1 MDNNIFEDYLSW
13 KSENKDLITSLVKKQ
28 SKTIRRF
35 SPVLAVVDYLSE
47 ENTKRKLSEDELLIF
62 SDGFDYIHDQFMV
75 IQSILETTFN
85 NNVEEM
91 EKCAQ
96 TINLLL
102 YVEDFQAEI
111 DTSKNKKELNNL
123 NDLEQKIND
132 YINKKE
138 NAPDE
143 YFLLLDDIIAKIA
156 EKSDTEIHTI
166 DQIFYEIAIEY
177 EIYDEDDFNVY
188 NDILNKQ
195 IEKTRGAN

>member
-1 MDNNIFEDYLSW
+1 MDNTIFDDYISW
-13 KSENKDLITSLVKKQ
+13 KKENRELITSLVKKQ

-35 SPVLAVVDYLSE
+35 SPVIAVVDYLND
-47 ENTKRKLSEDELLIF
+47 ENEKRKLSEDELLIF
-62 SDGFDYIHDQFMV
+62 SDGFDYIHDQFII

-85 NNVEEM
+85 NDISEM
-91 EKCAQ
+91 EKCSQ

-102 YVEDFQAEI
+102 YVQDFEAEI
-111 DTSKNKKELNNL
+111 DTAKNKAEGNKLSE
-123 NDLEQKIND
+123 LEQNITNFLE
-132 YINKKE
+132 KKE

-143 YFLLLDDIIAKIA
+143 YFLLLDDIIAKIQ
-156 EKSDTEIHTI
+156 EKSNVEIHTI

-177 EIYDEDDFNVY
+177 EIYDEDDYNVY

>member
-132 YINKKE
+132 YIDKKE

>member
-102 YVEDFQAEI
+102 YVEDFQTEI

-132 YINKKE
+132 YIDKKE

>member
-1 MDNNIFEDYLSW
+1 MDNTIFDDYISW
-13 KSENKDLITSLVKKQ
+13 KNENHELITSLVKKQ

-35 SPVLAVVDYLSE
+35 SPVIAVVDYLND
-47 ENTKRKLSEDELLIF
+47 ENEKRKLSEDELLIF
-62 SDGFDYIHDQFMV
+62 SDGFDYIHDQFII

-85 NNVEEM
+85 NDISEM
-91 EKCAQ
+91 EKCSQ

-102 YVEDFQAEI
+102 YVQDFEAEI
-111 DTSKNKKELNNL
+111 DTAKNKAEGNKLSE
-123 NDLEQKIND
+123 LEQNITNFLE
-132 YINKKE
+132 KKE

-143 YFLLLDDIIAKIA
+143 YFLLLDDIIAKIQ
-156 EKSDTEIHTI
+156 EKSNVEIHTI

-177 EIYDEDDFNVY
+177 EIYDEDDYNVY

>member
-1 MDNNIFEDYLSW
+1 MDNTIFDDYISW
-13 KSENKDLITSLVKKQ
+13 KNENRELITSLVKKQ

-35 SPVLAVVDYLSE
+35 SPVIAVVDYLND
-47 ENTKRKLSEDELLIF
+47 ENEKRKLSEDELLIF
-62 SDGFDYIHDQFMV
+62 SDAFDYIHDQFII

-85 NNVEEM
+85 NDISEM
-91 EKCAQ
+91 EKCSQ

-102 YVEDFQAEI
+102 YVQDFEAEI
-111 DTSKNKKELNNL
+111 DTAKNKAEGNKLSE
-123 NDLEQKIND
+123 LEQNITNFLE
-132 YINKKE
+132 KKE

-143 YFLLLDDIIAKIA
+143 YFLLLDDIIAKIR
-156 EKSDTEIHTI
+156 EKSNVEIHTI

-177 EIYDEDDFNVY
+177 EIYDEDDYNVY

>member
-1 MDNNIFEDYLSW
+1 MDNTIFDDYISW
-13 KSENKDLITSLVKKQ
+13 KNENRELITSLVKKQ

-35 SPVLAVVDYLSE
+35 SPVIAVVDYLND
-47 ENTKRKLSEDELLIF
+47 ENEKRKLSEDELLIF
-62 SDGFDYIHDQFMV
+62 SDGFDYIHDQFII

-85 NNVEEM
+85 NDISEM
-91 EKCAQ
+91 EKCSQ

-102 YVEDFQAEI
+102 YVQDFEAEI
-111 DTSKNKKELNNL
+111 DTAKNKAEGNKLSE
-123 NDLEQKIND
+123 LEQKITNFLE
-132 YINKKE
+132 KKE

-143 YFLLLDDIIAKIA
+143 YFLLLDDIIAKIQ
-156 EKSDTEIHTI
+156 EKSNVEIHTI

-177 EIYDEDDFNVY
+177 EIYDEDDYNVY

>member
-1 MDNNIFEDYLSW
+1 MDNTIFDDYISW
-13 KSENKDLITSLVKKQ
+13 KNENRELITSLVKKQ

-35 SPVLAVVDYLSE
+35 SPVIAVVDYLND
-47 ENTKRKLSEDELLIF
+47 ENEKRKLSEDELLIF
-62 SDGFDYIHDQFMV
+62 SDGFDYIHDQFII

-85 NNVEEM
+85 NDISEM
-91 EKCAQ
+91 EKCSQ

-102 YVEDFQAEI
+102 YVQDFEVEI
-111 DTSKNKKELNNL
+111 DTAKNKAEGNKLSE
-123 NDLEQKIND
+123 LEQNITNFLE
-132 YINKKE
+132 KKE

-143 YFLLLDDIIAKIA
+143 YFLLLDDIIAKIQ
-156 EKSDTEIHTI
+156 EKSNVEIHTI

-177 EIYDEDDFNVY
+177 EIYDEDDYNVY

>member
-1 MDNNIFEDYLSW
+1 MDNTIFDDYISW
-13 KSENKDLITSLVKKQ
+13 KNENRELITSLVKKQ

-35 SPVLAVVDYLSE
+35 SPVIAVVDYLND
-47 ENTKRKLSEDELLIF
+47 ENGKRNLSEDELLIF
-62 SDGFDYIHDQFMV
+62 SDGFDYIHDQFII

-85 NNVEEM
+85 NDISEM
-91 EKCAQ
+91 EKCSQ

-102 YVEDFQAEI
+102 YVQDFEAEI
-111 DTSKNKKELNNL
+111 DTAKNKAEGNKLSE
-123 NDLEQKIND
+123 LEQNITNFLE
-132 YINKKE
+132 KKE

-143 YFLLLDDIIAKIA
+143 YFLLLDDIIAKIQ
-156 EKSDTEIHTI
+156 EKSNVEIHTI

-177 EIYDEDDFNVY
+177 EIYDEDDYNVY

>member
-1 MDNNIFEDYLSW
+1 MDNTIFDDYISW
-13 KSENKDLITSLVKKQ
+13 KNENRELITSLVKKQ

-35 SPVLAVVDYLSE
+35 SPVIAVVDYLND
-47 ENTKRKLSEDELLIF
+47 ENEKRKLSEDELLIF
-62 SDGFDYIHDQFMV
+62 SDGFDYIHDQFII

-85 NNVEEM
+85 NDISEM
-91 EKCAQ
+91 EKCSQ

-102 YVEDFQAEI
+102 YVQDFEAEI
-111 DTSKNKKELNNL
+111 DTAKNKTEGNKLSE
-123 NDLEQKIND
+123 LEQNITNFLE
-132 YINKKE
+132 KKE

-143 YFLLLDDIIAKIA
+143 YFLLLDDIIAKIQ
-156 EKSDTEIHTI
+156 EKSNVEIHTI

-177 EIYDEDDFNVY
+177 EIYDEDDYNVY

>member
-102 YVEDFQAEI
+102 YVEDFQTEI

-132 YINKKE
+132 YIDKKG

>member
-1 MDNNIFEDYLSW
+1 MDNTIFDDYISW
-13 KSENKDLITSLVKKQ
+13 KNENRELITSLVKKQ

-35 SPVLAVVDYLSE
+35 SPVIAVVDYLND
-47 ENTKRKLSEDELLIF
+47 ENEKRKLSEDELLIF
-62 SDGFDYIHDQFMV
+62 SDGFDYIHDQFII

-85 NNVEEM
+85 NDISEM
-91 EKCAQ
+91 EKCSQ

-102 YVEDFQAEI
+102 YVQDFEAEI
-111 DTSKNKKELNNL
+111 DTAKNKAEGNKLSE
-123 NDLEQKIND
+123 LEQNITNFLE
-132 YINKKE
+132 KKE

-143 YFLLLDDIIAKIA
+143 YFLLLDDIIAKIQ
-156 EKSDTEIHTI
+156 EKSNVEIHTI

-177 EIYDEDDFNVY
+177 EIYDEDDYNVY

>member
-111 DTSKNKKELNNL
+111 DTSNNKKELNNL

-132 YINKKE
+132 YIDKKE